1 MKKKIAQ
8 KDLLLIAE
16 DLIEENK
23 GAGLQQDLV
32 MLCTTCGN
40 DVNLTGFV
48 VHTGSVL
55 FHEVWSI
62 IGKEAFTQVVAIAFG
77 SILEK
82 VMPKKGIIDTSM
94 AQLANDFGM
103 MCSKCKT
110 VPFWKEIS
118 AFNQA
123 IDIKQ
128 KNILKEIK
136 NT

>member
-16 DLIEENK
+16 DLVKEQAQ
-23 GAGLQQDLV
+23 AGLQQDLII
-32 MLCTTCGN
+32 LCTTCGN
-40 DVNLTGFV
+40 DISLTGFI

-55 FHEVWSI
+55 FHEVWNI
-62 IGKEAFTQVVAIAFG
+62 IGKEAFNQIVAIAFG

-82 VMPKKGIIDTSM
+82 LMPKKGIIDTSM

-103 MCSKCKT
+103 LCSKCKT

-118 AFNQA
+118 AFNHQ
-123 IDIKQ
+123 INVKQ
-128 KNILKEIK
+128 KNILKENK
-136 NT
+136 NI